1 MLLGIV
7 VAGWLALVQQAS
19 LTCSNIATAQTQ
31 SVRGPAGTVAVLK
44 VSTEDDHSKNAH
56 LCMADYKLLITRSSD
71 QPESVD
77 LLSSDDE
84 WGRSLSIQLS
94 GFSHDGQRILG
105 MFSEGSANPVQQVFD
120 YNTDDGN
127 VKSFDLRKLA
137 AHATPTKCL
146 SHAQIVGTVES
157 GGIVI
162 QLKSGKYCENSSRW
176 VLNSAS
182 GPLQHLSK
190 RASVQDLYGSGGD
203 DR

>member
-19 LTCSNIATAQTQ
+19 LTCSNVATAQTQ
-31 SVRGPAGTVAVLK
+31 SVRGPAGTIAVLK
-44 VSTEDDHSKNAH
+44 VSTEDDHGKNSH
-56 LCMADYKLLITRSSD
+56 LCMADYQLLITRNSD
-71 QPESVD
+71 QPQSVD

-94 GFSHDGQRILG
+94 GFSHDGKRILG
-105 MFSEGSANPVQQVFD
+105 MFSEGSSNPIQQVFD
-120 YNTDDGN
+120 YSSDDGT
-127 VKSFDLRKLA
+127 VQLFDLRKLA
-137 AHATPTKCL
+137 AHAAPSKCL

-176 VLNSAS
+176 VLNSAR
-182 GPLQHLSK
+182 GPLRHLSK
-190 RASVQDLYGSGGD
+190 HASVQDLYGSGSD
-203 DR
+203 AY